1 MDLINQ
7 KKSYNC
13 PAVVDIHQALIG
25 IGQTLP
31 IFTSH
36 IQAGYPS
43 PADNYVE
50 KALDLNELVVQRPAA
65 TFYVKVQGDS
75 MQQAGIFSGDILVVD
90 RSLTAHHKSIIV
102 AVLDGEF
109 TVKRLMIAESGITLF
124 AENPAY
130 APIKVSEASQFEIW
144 GVVTYV
150 IHKAR

>member
-1 MDLINQ
+1 METKL
-7 KKSYNC
+7 SSC
-13 PAVVDIHQALIG
+13 LAVVDIYRAAIG

-31 IFTSH
+31 LFTSH

-43 PADNYVE
+43 PAEDYVE

-75 MQQAGIFSGDILVVD
+75 MQNAGIFSGDILVVD
-90 RSLTAHHKSIIV
+90 RSLTPHHKSIVV

-109 TVKRLMIAESGITLF
+109 TVKRLMLTENGITLF
-124 AENPAY
+124 AENPDY
-130 APIKVSEASQFEIW
+130 RPIQVGGDSQFEVW

>member
-1 MDLINQ
+1 MDMINLT
-7 KKSYNC
+7 KSNNSL
-13 PAVVDIHQALIG
+13 AIIDIHQASNS

-36 IQAGYPS
+36 IQAGFPS

-75 MQQAGIFSGDILVVD
+75 MQHAGIFSGDILVVD
-90 RSLTAHHKSIIV
+90 RSLTAHNKSIIV

-109 TVKRLMIAESGITLF
+109 TVKRLILEESGVTLL

-130 APIKVSEASQFEIW
+130 APIKVSEASQFEVW

-150 IHKAR
+150 IHKAT